1 MECRSNEKLTER
13 FELMVNGKE
22 LANAYSEL
30 NDPIEQ
36 RKRFEAQLALSEKG
50 DDEAMFIDQ
59 DFLRALEY
67 GMPPTSGIGIGIDRL
82 VMLMSNNSSIQEVL
96 LFPQMKPEQKNV
108 ELTEEEKIVLQ
119 IIKKNTPALL
129 IEVKDKAR
137 LSNKKWD
144 KTIKGLTQ
152 KKIVRVIKNEK
163 GLFLES

>member
-1 MECRSNEKLTER
+1 M
-13 FELMVNGKE
+13 
-22 LANAYSEL
+22 
-30 NDPIEQ
+30 I
-36 RKRFEAQLALSEKG
+36 
-50 DDEAMFIDQ
+50 
-59 DFLRALEY
+59 
-67 GMPPTSGIGIGIDRL
+67 
-82 VMLMSNNSSIQEVL
+82 
-96 LFPQMKPEQKNV
+96 FPQMKPEQKNV

-144 KTIKGLTQ
+144 KTIKGLPQ

>member
-1 MECRSNEKLTER
+1 
-13 FELMVNGKE
+13 
-22 LANAYSEL
+22 
-30 NDPIEQ
+30 
-36 RKRFEAQLALSEKG
+36 
-50 DDEAMFIDQ
+50 
-59 DFLRALEY
+59 
-67 GMPPTSGIGIGIDRL
+67 
-82 VMLMSNNSSIQEVL
+82 
-96 LFPQMKPEQKNV
+96 MKPEQKNV

-152 KKIVRVIKNEK
+152 KKIVRVIKNKK